1 MNTAQAID
9 DRLAWVKERAARAA
23 SAAQISTST
32 PSVIE
37 QISSPVISPQACMTV
52 EREVVRM
59 TSNMKASKQKP
70 FPPFDIAVS
79 VPAETIDA
87 NPLPTKDAQF
97 AALQSIGLLG
107 MKTRADDVLL
117 VIATA
122 CKAGVEDLTGREI
135 QALYERRYGRRIES
149 GTISARV
156 SELLLA
162 QRILRRP
169 QTRICTVTREV
180 AAPVY
185 VVMKQTRMVW

>member
-1 MNTAQAID
+1 MNTALSTD
-9 DRLAWVKERAARAA
+9 ERYAA
-23 SAAQISTST
+23 SMARVQQRMASISTST

-37 QISSPVISPQACMTV
+37 QISSPVISLQAFV
-52 EREVVRM
+52 APKAAVV
-59 TSNMKASKQKP
+59 
-70 FPPFDIAVS
+70 

-97 AALQSIGLLG
+97 AALQHMGLIGL
-107 MKTRADDVLL
+107 KSRADDIFL
-117 VIATA
+117 VVATA

-135 QALYERRYGRRIES
+135 QSLYERRYGRRIES

-156 SELLLA
+156 SELLA
-162 QRILRRP
+162 ARRILRRP
-169 QTRICTVTREV
+169 QTRICTVTREI

>member
-37 QISSPVISPQACMTV
+37 QISSLVISPQAFVAPKMV
-52 EREVVRM
+52 
-59 TSNMKASKQKP
+59 
-70 FPPFDIAVS
+70 VS

-156 SELLLA
+156 SELLA
-162 QRILRRP
+162 ARRILRRP
-169 QTRICTVTREV
+169 QTRICTVTREI

-185 VVMKQTRMVW
+185 VVMKQTRMAY

>member
-1 MNTAQAID
+1 MSATLSTD
-9 DRLAWVKERAARAA
+9 DRYAASMARAQQRV
-23 SAAQISTST
+23 AQISTSV

-37 QISSPVISPQACMTV
+37 RISSPVISPQAYAAPAVPVSTP
-52 EREVVRM
+52 
-59 TSNMKASKQKP
+59 KQ
-70 FPPFDIAVS
+70 AVQ
-79 VPAETIDA
+79 VPAETVDA
-87 NPLPTKDAQF
+87 NPLPTKDAQM
-97 AALQSIGLLG
+97 AALSAMGLLG

-122 CKAGVEDLTGREI
+122 CRAGVDDLTGREI
-135 QALYERRYGRRIES
+135 QTLYERRYGRRIES

-156 SELLLA
+156 SELLTA

-169 QTRICTVTREV
+169 QTRICTVTREI